1 MLGAGHPATV
11 DVLTSI
17 GEMRLAQQRYADAE
31 PLLHE
36 AVSLQEENHSDRW
49 ERYEAVSLLG
59 ASLAGQARFEQAES
73 LLLAGYQG
81 LSQRKDSIPWASRSA
96 PKEAGERIVQLYR
109 DWQKTGKAAE
119 WQTRLQER

>member
-1 MLGAGHPATV
+1 
-11 DVLTSI
+11 
-17 GEMRLAQQRYADAE
+17 
-31 PLLHE
+31 
-36 AVSLQEENHSDRW
+36 
-49 ERYEAVSLLG
+49 VSLLG

-81 LSQRKDSIPWASRSA
+81 LSQRKESIPWASRSA